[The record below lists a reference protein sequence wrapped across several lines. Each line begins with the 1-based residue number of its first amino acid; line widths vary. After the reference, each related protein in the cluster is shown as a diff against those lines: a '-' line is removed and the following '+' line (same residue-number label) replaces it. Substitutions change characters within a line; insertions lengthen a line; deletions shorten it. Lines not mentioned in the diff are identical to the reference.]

1 MDNDTNESLESVT
14 SRSSFFGKVAVTG
27 AFLATLAGCFNAGG
41 HYPATPEARARIKR
55 VAETQ
60 DYKASLSDVEKAH
73 FSPEALDPTKSPAI
87 YQLPPTLDGVIDAA
101 AKNGTF
107 AATGPEVATYNSIK
121 EQNKII
127 NELVKSANVRRAV
140 VNDIKHNV
148 SYNAIVYEPVS
159 KTDLLA
165 IDYNLK
171 KLRTEVEKASYAG
184 RQSLQTKLADDKEL
198 QAMLNWNREM
208 LDGKEVDGKMI
219 GGIAQLAIARS
230 DINHHEFFLS
240 TINESEL
247 LAGAIRKST
256 TGADVYANGE
266 KAWQKI
272 MNDPVGGTGGIIDQ
286 ASPVG
291 EAYGDFGNKKI
302 SELYEAI
309 KVNLRKE
316 AAAYG
321 RHSKHE
327 IGQKHYF
334 HAKSILDQA
343 HAINA
348 LTDEEVAAAE
358 KYITA
363 DLASTVNGNL
373 PDEPSVGICERLWS
387 IFPLWQF
394 YVAYRSAGP
403 AFSKDTATP
412 DSIVQLLED
421 GAVQRYGAGTGSN
434 VKGSTADDIWDFALS
449 TGSIVVEGGATY
461 FLVKAYNRHKKSSD
475 SGSSGSGS
483 STPSSGGTDII
494 TPGTGP
500 R

>member
-1 MDNDTNESLESVT
+1 MDNDTKSLESVT
-14 SRSSFFGKVAVTG
+14 SKFFRKVAAPAMLFAG
-27 AFLATLAGCFNAGG
+27 LAGCFSASG

-55 VAETQ
+55 VAESQ
-60 DYKASLSDVEKAH
+60 DYKDSMENVAKKH
-73 FSPEALDPTKSPAI
+73 FSNEALEPKNAPISYNAPTE
-87 YQLPPTLDGVIDAA
+87 LDGTIDAA

-121 EQNKII
+121 EQNKLL

-140 VNDIKHNV
+140 VNDVKKNV
-148 SYNAIVYEPVS
+148 SYDSIVYEPVS
-159 KTDLLA
+159 KSDLLA
-165 IDYNLK
+165 IDYNLR

-184 RQSLQTKLADDKEL
+184 RQSLQTKLADNKEL
-198 QAMLNWNREM
+198 QAMLKWNTEM
-208 LDGKEVDGKMI
+208 LEGT
-219 GGIAQLAIARS
+219 AQLAIARA
-230 DINHHEFFLS
+230 DINHPEFYLNV
-240 TINESEL
+240 INESEL

-256 TGADVYANGE
+256 IGTDVYANGE

-272 MNDPVGGTGGIIDQ
+272 MNDSVGGTGGIIDP

-291 EAYGDFGNKKI
+291 SAYSDLGNKKI
-302 SELYEAI
+302 SDLYDAI
-309 KVNLRKE
+309 KANIRKE
-316 AAAYG
+316 AASYG

-358 KYITA
+358 KYFTA
-363 DLASTVNGNL
+363 DIANTVGGSL
-373 PDEPSVGICERLWS
+373 PEEPSVGILERLAS
-387 IFPLWQF
+387 ILPVYQF

-403 AFSKDTATP
+403 AFSKDTATA
-412 DSIVQLLED
+412 DSIAQLLED

-434 VKGSTADDIWDFALS
+434 FKGSTTDDIWDFALS
-449 TGSIVVEGGATY
+449 TGSIVTEGAATY
-461 FLVKAYNRHKKSSD
+461 FLIRQHNKKS
-475 SGSSGSGS
+475 SSGSGS
-483 STPSSGGTDII
+483 GTQATTSLGDDTI